1 MFRWWEFSRNGGRT
15 TVRFLFFMTQG
26 KARFDTQ
33 IGKIQVLF
41 NQAQTKE
48 NPALWLFLHD
58 LRTPMFML
66 ESLGKIYAEL
76 IDKKFFTGL
85 RDSFKQIEDALG
97 ALDYYAAYQ
106 KEFARNAT
114 IQPSVRAFISAKTVE
129 KTQTLGLLLKNE
141 GWLDGSKLKKINKQL
156 ETVKWLS
163 ETKEIAGLRAFY
175 VKQIGKI
182 KVFVAETTFEFDN
195 VEEDVHELRRKLR
208 WLSIYP
214 QALQGMVKLEE
225 VKPVAKH
232 LKKYLTPEIVNSRFN
247 QLTVAE
253 TQKNFLV
260 FSKNHFLALSWMI
273 SELGNIKDNGLR
285 LEALKNAIQ
294 ETELLNDESAGK
306 KALEILGKNYPE
318 MPILLKQASEITKQ
332 YFDEDNLNQ
341 LLTN

>member
-1 MFRWWEFSRNGGRT
+1 
-15 TVRFLFFMTQG
+15 MTQG
-26 KARFDTQ
+26 KLRFDIQ

-41 NQAQTKE
+41 NQARTKE

-85 RDSFKQIEDALG
+85 RDAFKQVEDALG

-106 KEFARNAT
+106 KEFTGNDRIPALLM
-114 IQPSVRAFISAKTVE
+114 AFISAKTVE
-129 KTQTLGLLLKNE
+129 KTQSLGLLLRNE
-141 GWLDGSKLKKINKQL
+141 GWLDGSKLKKIDKQL
-156 ETVKWLS
+156 ETVKWQS
-163 ETKEIAGLRAFY
+163 ETKEISSLKAFY
-175 VKQIGKI
+175 AKQIKKI
-182 KVFVAETTFEFDN
+182 REFVVETTFEFDN
-195 VEEDVHELRRKLR
+195 VEEDVHELRRKFR

-214 QALQGMVKLEE
+214 QALQGIVKLEE
-225 VKPVAKH
+225 AKPVAKY

-253 TQKNFLV
+253 TQKSFLV

-285 LEALKNAIQ
+285 LEALKDAIQ
-294 ETELLNDESAGK
+294 ETELLNDESATK
-306 KALEILGKNYPE
+306 KALEILGADYPQ
-318 MPILLKQASEITKQ
+318 MPSLLKQASEIAKQ
-332 YFDEDNLNQ
+332 YFEEDNLGQMLIN
-341 LLTN
+341 

>member
-1 MFRWWEFSRNGGRT
+1 
-15 TVRFLFFMTQG
+15 MTQG
-26 KARFDTQ
+26 KARFDLQ
-33 IGKIQVLF
+33 IAKIQVLF
-41 NQAQTKE
+41 DQAQTKE

-106 KEFARNAT
+106 KEFAGNAT
-114 IQPSVRAFISAKTVE
+114 IPSTVTAFVTARTVE
-129 KTQTLGLLLKNE
+129 KTQSLSLLLRNE

-163 ETKEIAGLRAFY
+163 ETKEVAGLKAFY

-182 KVFVAETTFEFDN
+182 KEFVAETTFVFDN

-214 QALQGMVKLEE
+214 QALQGIVKLEE
-225 VKPVAKH
+225 AKPVEKH

-253 TQKNFLV
+253 TQKSFLV
-260 FSKNHFLALSWMI
+260 FRKNYFFALSWMI
-273 SELGNIKDNGLR
+273 SELGNIKDSGLR

-294 ETELLNDESAGK
+294 ETELLNDGAATK
-306 KALEILGKNYPE
+306 KALEILGKDYPE
-318 MPILLKQASEITKQ
+318 THVLLNQASDISKL
-332 YFDEDNLNQ
+332 YFEENNLDQ
-341 LLTN
+341 LLLS